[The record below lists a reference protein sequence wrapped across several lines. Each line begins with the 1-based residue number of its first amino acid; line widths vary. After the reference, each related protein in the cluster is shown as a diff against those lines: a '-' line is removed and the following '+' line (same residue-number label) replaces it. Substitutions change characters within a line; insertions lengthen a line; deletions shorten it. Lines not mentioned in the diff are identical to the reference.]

1 VPRDALLAAPD
12 AACGLLLALHH
23 CRDGP
28 DESELMRS
36 DQHVVGLTSHAQCV
50 ATCLMQLTLL
60 CSVQHLAFST
70 LLRQHLVS
78 GLLNLTA
85 DTRASGGYPAAF
97 YPLHSSLPAQGTAL
111 QLPGTTTVG
120 GHNPPVHAAA
130 AAADA
135 GVVPQQE
142 PWEIPLPEDEDEAV
156 HHGLASG
163 LANGIATNG
172 TAQPPPSS
180 PSLTRMLQNGVQ
192 GWIKSGK
199 EAVMGLFGA
208 SKQQQGGGTSGVL
221 PAHGAGNTS
230 GGTTTTT
237 TCDTSGL
244 GTSGACVGVGLSLD
258 ASQDRYASR
267 PGGGSI
273 AATKGNTAGAQWG
286 ASHKRSA
293 ADMEGGSD
301 NEHYMTPPEGS
312 HDLGG
317 DLAAV
322 LHHAG
327 LGQETADHGS
337 LSDSPSDSHAAKRP
351 CTGGGAAALAPTA
364 AGCTPSLASPN
375 LGNTSVVQRGTS
387 RTLGTTGSTAV
398 PPFFGLKGGARAK
411 VVERKQSAGSGKA
424 PAPSGTAA
432 TLQHQQVGA
441 VVQSDFSITS
451 AQLHDEHCPWPAPYP
466 VWL

>member
-1 VPRDALLAAPD
+1 
-12 AACGLLLALHH
+12 
-23 CRDGP
+23 
-28 DESELMRS
+28 
-36 DQHVVGLTSHAQCV
+36 
-50 ATCLMQLTLL
+50 
-60 CSVQHLAFST
+60 
-70 LLRQHLVS
+70 
-78 GLLNLTA
+78 LNLHA

-97 YPLHSSLPAQGTAL
+97 YPLHASLPAPGSAL

-135 GVVPQQE
+135 GVVPQLQ
-142 PWEIPLPEDEDEAV
+142 PWQVPLPEDEDEAV
-156 HHGLASG
+156 HHGTAG
-163 LANGIATNG
+163 GIAKGIANGN
-172 TAQPPPSS
+172 AQPPPSS

-192 GWIKSGK
+192 GWIRTGK

-208 SKQQQGGGTSGVL
+208 SKQQVRGGNTSGVL

-237 TCDTSGL
+237 CDTSGL
-244 GTSGACVGVGLSLD
+244 GTAGACVGVGLSLD

-312 HDLGG
+312 HDLEG
-317 DLAAV
+317 DLPMGNPAAV
-322 LHHAG
+322 PYHAG
-327 LGQETADHGS
+327 VGQESADLGS
-337 LSDSPSDSHAAKRP
+337 LNDTPSGGHVAKRA
-351 CTGGGAAALAPTA
+351 CTGGGAATPTLA
-364 AGCTPSLASPN
+364 GSTPSLASPS

-387 RTLGTTGSTAV
+387 RTLGATGSTAV

-451 AQLHDEHCPWPAPYP
+451 VQLHDGHCPWPAPYP